1 MTGMGNDGTN
11 GARTLHAAGAYIAV
25 QDQASSTVW
34 GMPGSVISAK
44 LAHATWALDDIAPTL
59 SRLAP

>member
-1 MTGMGNDGTN
+1 M
-11 GARTLHAAGAYIAV
+11 LHAAGAYIAV

-34 GMPGSVISAK
+34 GMPGSVVSAK

-59 SRLAP
+59 RRLAT